1 MSPSRDLHDDD
12 ELLGAL
18 GDAFED
24 DLTEVP
30 AELARFARDSFEWTA
45 IDGEI
50 ARLAS
55 DSAEGPVELARGSRD
70 ERFLTFETTTR
81 TVELELRAGLVVGWV
96 QPEGPYEVAF
106 DTPAGVGG
114 RLETDAIGRF
124 RVQLPTP
131 FRLIIRDA
139 EGTLTTEWITA

>member
-1 MSPSRDLHDDD
+1 MSSPRDLHDDD
-12 ELLGAL
+12 DLLGAL

-30 AELARFARDSFEWTA
+30 AELTRFARDSFEWTA
-45 IDGEI
+45 IDGEL

-70 ERFLTFETTTR
+70 ERFLTFETPTR
-81 TVELELRAGLVVGWV
+81 TVELELSEGLIVGWV

-106 DTPAGVGG
+106 DMPAGV
-114 RLETDAIGRF
+114 RRTLETDSIGRF
-124 RVQLPTP
+124 RVELSTP
-131 FRLIIRDA
+131 FRLTVRDA
-139 EGTLTTEWITA
+139 AGTLTTEWITA